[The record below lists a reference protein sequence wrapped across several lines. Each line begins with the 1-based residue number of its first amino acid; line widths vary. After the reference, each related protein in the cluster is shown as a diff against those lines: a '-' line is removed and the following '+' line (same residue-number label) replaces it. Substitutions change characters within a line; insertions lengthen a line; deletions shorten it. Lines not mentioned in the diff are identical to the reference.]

1 MKDVRMVLVGGFLGA
16 GKTTL
21 LAQAARRLAGQG
33 RRVGLIT
40 NDQAAHLV
48 DTGILRQGGFE
59 VGEVAGGCF
68 CCRFS
73 DFVAASDKLLHE
85 IQPDVL
91 FGEPVGSCTDLS
103 ATVLQPLKQLYAE
116 WFRLAPFTVVTDPAR
131 LEETL
136 DAGAAAFPDDVVY
149 IFRKQLEEA
158 DVIVLNKTDLRSPG
172 ELSALKR
179 KVAKEYPGT
188 PLLCAS
194 ALRGEGVDEWLDF
207 VLKAPRAGTRMAEVD
222 YDRYAA
228 GEAALGWLNCTVRLV
243 RRSPGDG
250 GLPAAAADWR
260 EFCAGFIERVR
271 EGLRARAAPVR
282 LRSGRPEH
290 GRGAE
295 IAHLKLLLNTAGGS
309 LQANLTSSRG
319 EPLFQGTAQGGS
331 REALLIVNARVRA
344 EPDVLQA
351 VIEKALASGPQKDV
365 AVEILTMASFKPG
378 RPQPTH
384 RYSDII

>member
-1 MKDVRMVLVGGFLGA
+1 MENSVKDVRMILVGGFLGA

-21 LAQAARRLAGQG
+21 LARAARRLMDQG

-40 NDQAAHLV
+40 NDQAANLV
-48 DTGILRQGGFE
+48 DTGILRQGGFG

-73 DFVAASDKLLHE
+73 DFVAASDKLLNE

-131 LEETL
+131 LEEAL
-136 DAGAAAFPDDVVY
+136 DADSTAFPDTVVY

-158 DVIVLNKTDLRSPG
+158 DAIVLNKTDLLSPG

-207 VLKAPRAGTRMAEVD
+207 VLKAPRAGTRIAEVD
-222 YDRYAA
+222 YDKYAD
-228 GEAALGWLNCTVRLV
+228 GEAALGWLNCTAQLV
-243 RRSPGDG
+243 RRSAGEG
-250 GLPAAAADWR
+250 GLGAATAADWR

-271 EGLRARAAPVR
+271 EGLRGRA
-282 LRSGRPEH
+282 
-290 GRGAE
+290 AE

-309 LQANLTSSRG
+309 VQANLTSSRG
-319 EPLFQGTAQGGS
+319 EPIFQGVVQGAP

-344 EPDVLQA
+344 EPEELQA
-351 VIEKALASGPQKDV
+351 VIEKALASGPQKDL
-365 AVEILTMASFKPG
+365 AVEILTMTSFKPG

-384 RYSDII
+384 RYNDIV

>member
-1 MKDVRMVLVGGFLGA
+1 MKDVRMILVGGFLGA

-21 LAQAARRLAGQG
+21 MARAARRLVEQG

-40 NDQAAHLV
+40 NDQAANLV
-48 DTGILRQGGFE
+48 DTGILRQGGFG

-73 DFVAASDKLLHE
+73 DFVAAADKLLNE
-85 IQPDVL
+85 LQPDVL

-131 LEETL
+131 LAEAL
-136 DAGAAAFPDDVVY
+136 DAGPAAFPDTVVY

-158 DVIVLNKTDLRSPG
+158 DVIVLNKTDLLSAS
-172 ELSALKR
+172 ELAALKR
-179 KVAKEYPGT
+179 KVAKEYPVT

-194 ALRGEGVDEWLDF
+194 ALRGDGVDEWLDF
-207 VLKAPRAGTRMAEVD
+207 VLKAPRAGTRIAEVD
-222 YDRYAA
+222 YDEYAD
-228 GEAALGWLNCTVRLV
+228 GEAELGWLNCTARVRAEI
-243 RRSPGDG
+243 PT
-250 GLPAAAADWR
+250 DWR

-271 EGLRARAAPVR
+271 EELRGQA
-282 LRSGRPEH
+282 
-290 GRGAE
+290 AE

-319 EPLFQGTAQGGS
+319 EPLFQGGVQGDP

-344 EPDVLQA
+344 EPEVLQA
-351 VIEKALASGPQKDV
+351 VIENALTSGLQKDL

-384 RYSDII
+384 RHSDIV

>member
-1 MKDVRMVLVGGFLGA
+1 MKDVRMILAGGFLGA

-21 LAQAARRLAGQG
+21 LAQAARRLVDQG
-33 RRVGLIT
+33 KRVGLIT
-40 NDQAAHLV
+40 NDQAANLV
-48 DTGILRQGGFE
+48 DTGILRQGGFA

-68 CCRFS
+68 CCRFG
-73 DFVAASDKLLHE
+73 DFVAASDKLLNDL
-85 IQPDVL
+85 QPDVL

-116 WFRLAPFTVVTDPAR
+116 WFRLAPFTVVTDPVR

-136 DAGAAAFPDDVVY
+136 SADSTAFPETVVY

-158 DVIVLNKTDLRSPG
+158 DVIVLNKTDLLSPG

-179 KVAKEYPGT
+179 KVARKYSKT

-207 VLKAPRAGTRMAEVD
+207 VLKAPRAGTRLTEVD
-222 YDRYAA
+222 YDQYAD
-228 GEAALGWLNCTVRLV
+228 GEAALGWLNCTAQLR
-243 RRSPGDG
+243 
-250 GLPAAAADWR
+250 AATAADWR
-260 EFCAGFIERVR
+260 EFCADFIERVR
-271 EGLRARAAPVR
+271 EGLRADV
-282 LRSGRPEH
+282 
-290 GRGAE
+290 AE

-319 EPLFQGTAQGGS
+319 EPLFQGAVQGEP

-344 EPDVLQA
+344 EPEELQA
-351 VIEKALASGPQKDV
+351 VIEKALESGANKDV
-365 AVEILTMASFKPG
+365 AAEILSMASFKPG
-378 RPQPTH
+378 RPKPTYH
-384 RYSDII
+384 YSDVV

>member
-1 MKDVRMVLVGGFLGA
+1 MVLVGGFLGA

-21 LAQAARRLAGQG
+21 LTQAARRLVEQG
-33 RRVGLIT
+33 RRVGIVT
-40 NDQAAHLV
+40 NDQAADLV
-48 DTGILRQGGFE
+48 DTGILRQGGFG

-73 DFVAASDKLLHE
+73 DFVAAADKLLNDLH
-85 IQPDVL
+85 PDVL

-131 LEETL
+131 LEEAL
-136 DAGAAAFPDDVVY
+136 DADAAAFPDTVVY

-158 DVIVLNKTDLRSPG
+158 DVIVLNKTDLLSPG

-188 PLLCAS
+188 PLFCLS
-194 ALRGEGVDEWLDF
+194 ALKGDGVDAWLDF
-207 VLKAPRAGTRMAEVD
+207 VLNAPRAGTRITEVD
-222 YDRYAA
+222 YDKYAD
-228 GEAALGWLNCTVRLV
+228 GEAALGWLNCTAKLV
-243 RRSPGDG
+243 RRSLGEG
-250 GLPAAAADWR
+250 GLRAAAPTDWR

-271 EGLRARAAPVR
+271 EGLRGGV
-282 LRSGRPEH
+282 
-290 GRGAE
+290 AE

-319 EPLFQGTAQGGS
+319 DPLFQGTVQGEP
-331 REALLIVNARVRA
+331 REALLIINARVRA
-344 EPDVLQA
+344 EPKELQA
-351 VIEKALASGPQKDV
+351 VIENALASGTQSDV

-378 RPQPTH
+378 RPKPTH
-384 RYSDII
+384 RYSDIV

>member
-21 LAQAARRLAGQG
+21 LAQAARRLVEQG

-40 NDQAAHLV
+40 NDQAANLV
-48 DTGILRQGGFE
+48 DTGILRQGGFG
-59 VGEVAGGCF
+59 VGEVSGGCF

-73 DFVAASDKLLHE
+73 DFVAASDKLLNDL
-85 IQPDVL
+85 QPDVL

-131 LEETL
+131 LEEAL
-136 DAGAAAFPDDVVY
+136 DADSAAFPDSVVY

-158 DVIVLNKTDLRSPG
+158 DVILLNKTDLLSPRA
-172 ELSALKR
+172 LSALKW
-179 KVAKEYPGT
+179 KVAKEYPAT

-194 ALRGEGVDEWLDF
+194 ALRGDGVDGWLDF
-207 VLKAPRAGTRMAEVD
+207 VLKAPRAGTRIAEVD
-222 YDRYAA
+222 YDKYAD
-228 GEAALGWLNCTVRLV
+228 GEAELGWLNCTVQLR
-243 RRSPGDG
+243 
-250 GLPAAAADWR
+250 AATAVDWR

-271 EGLRARAAPVR
+271 EGLRAR
-282 LRSGRPEH
+282 PEQ
-290 GRGAE
+290 GQGAE

-319 EPLFQGTAQGGS
+319 EPLFQGAVEGEP

-344 EPDVLQA
+344 EPEELQA
-351 VIEKALASGPQKDV
+351 VIENALASGPQKDL

-384 RYSDII
+384 RNSDIV

>member
-21 LAQAARRLAGQG
+21 LARAARRLVEQG
-33 RRVGLIT
+33 KRVGIIT
-40 NDQAAHLV
+40 NDQAADLV
-48 DTGILRQGGFE
+48 DTGILRQGGFD

-73 DFVAASDKLLHE
+73 DFVAASDKLLNGIH
-85 IQPDVL
+85 PDVL
-91 FGEPVGSCTDLS
+91 FGEPVGSCTDIS

-131 LEETL
+131 LEEAL
-136 DAGAAAFPDDVVY
+136 DAGSTTSAQRTARDAFPDSVVY

-158 DVIVLNKTDLRSPG
+158 DVIVLNKTDLLSSG
-172 ELSALKR
+172 ELSELKR
-179 KVAKEYPGT
+179 KVAKEYSGT

-222 YDRYAA
+222 YDKYAD
-228 GEAALGWLNCTVRLV
+228 GEAALGWLNCTVQLR
-243 RRSPGDG
+243 
-250 GLPAAAADWR
+250 AATPADWR

-271 EGLRARAAPVR
+271 AGFRGRA
-282 LRSGRPEH
+282 
-290 GRGAE
+290 AE
-295 IAHLKLLLNTAGGS
+295 IAHLKLLLNTSGGS

-319 EPLFQGTAQGGS
+319 EPFFQGTVQGAP
-331 REALLIVNARVRA
+331 REALLMVNARVRA
-344 EPDVLQA
+344 EPEELQA
-351 VIEKALASGPQKDV
+351 VIENALASGPQKDV
-365 AVEILTMASFKPG
+365 SVEILTMASFKPG

-384 RYSDII
+384 RYSDIV

>member
-21 LAQAARRLAGQG
+21 LTQAARRLADQG

-40 NDQAAHLV
+40 NDQAANLV
-48 DTGILRQGGFE
+48 DTGILRQGGFG

-73 DFVAASDKLLHE
+73 DFVAASDKLLND

-131 LEETL
+131 LEEAL
-136 DAGAAAFPDDVVY
+136 GADATAFPDTVVY

-158 DVIVLNKTDLRSPG
+158 DVIVLNKTDLLSPG

-207 VLKAPRAGTRMAEVD
+207 VMKAPSAGTRMAEVD
-222 YDRYAA
+222 YDKYAD
-228 GEAALGWLNCTVRLV
+228 GEAALGWLNCTARLV
-243 RRSPGDG
+243 RRSVGEG
-250 GLPAAAADWR
+250 GLRAATRADWR
-260 EFCAGFIERVR
+260 EFCAAFIERVR
-271 EGLRARAAPVR
+271 EGLRPRAT
-282 LRSGRPEH
+282 
-290 GRGAE
+290 E
-295 IAHLKLLLNTAGGS
+295 IAHLKLLLNTPGGS

-319 EPLFQGTAQGGS
+319 EPIFQGTVQGAP

-344 EPDVLQA
+344 EPEELQA
-351 VIEKALASGPQKDV
+351 VIEKALASGPQKDL
-365 AVEILTMASFKPG
+365 AVEILSMASFKPG

-384 RYSDII
+384 RYSDIV

>member
-21 LAQAARRLAGQG
+21 LAQAARRLVEQG
-33 RRVGLIT
+33 KRVGLIT
-40 NDQAAHLV
+40 NDQAANLV
-48 DTGILRQGGFE
+48 DTGILRQGGFD

-73 DFVAASDKLLHE
+73 DFVAASDKLLNE

-131 LEETL
+131 LEEAL
-136 DAGAAAFPDDVVY
+136 DADSAAFPDTVVY

-158 DVIVLNKTDLRSPG
+158 DVIVLNKTDLLSPG

-207 VLKAPRAGTRMAEVD
+207 VMKTPRAGTRWRRWITTSTPTAK
-222 YDRYAA
+222 
-228 GEAALGWLNCTVRLV
+228 
-243 RRSPGDG
+243 RRS
-250 GLPAAAADWR
+250 
-260 EFCAGFIERVR
+260 AG
-271 EGLRARAAPVR
+271 
-282 LRSGRPEH
+282 
-290 GRGAE
+290 
-295 IAHLKLLLNTAGGS
+295 
-309 LQANLTSSRG
+309 
-319 EPLFQGTAQGGS
+319 
-331 REALLIVNARVRA
+331 
-344 EPDVLQA
+344 
-351 VIEKALASGPQKDV
+351 
-365 AVEILTMASFKPG
+365 
-378 RPQPTH
+378 
-384 RYSDII
+384 

>member
-1 MKDVRMVLVGGFLGA
+1 MKDTKKEVRMVLVGGFLGA

-21 LAQAARRLAGQG
+21 LTQAARRLVDQG
-33 RRVGLIT
+33 RRVGIIT
-40 NDQAAHLV
+40 NDQAANLV
-48 DTGILRQGGFE
+48 DTGILRQGGFG

-73 DFVAASDKLLHE
+73 DFVAASDKLLNDL
-85 IQPDVL
+85 QPDVL

-116 WFRLAPFTVVTDPAR
+116 WFRLAPFTVVADPAR
-131 LEETL
+131 LEEAL
-136 DAGAAAFPDDVVY
+136 DAGSTVFPGTVVY

-158 DVIVLNKTDLRSPG
+158 DVIVLNKTDLLSPG

-188 PLLCAS
+188 PLFCAS
-194 ALRGEGVDEWLDF
+194 ALRGDGVDEWLDF
-207 VLKAPRAGTRMAEVD
+207 ALKAPRAGTRMAEVD
-222 YDRYAA
+222 YDKYAD
-228 GEAALGWLNCTVRLV
+228 GEAALGWLNCTARLV
-243 RRSPGDG
+243 RRSLGEG
-250 GLPAAAADWR
+250 GLRVAAAADWR

-271 EGLRARAAPVR
+271 EGLRGRA
-282 LRSGRPEH
+282 
-290 GRGAE
+290 AE

-309 LQANLTSSRG
+309 LQANLTSSSG
-319 EPLFQGTAQGGS
+319 EPLFQGTVQGRP
-331 REALLIVNARVRA
+331 REVLLIVNARVRA
-344 EPDVLQA
+344 EPEELQS

-365 AVEILTMASFKPG
+365 TVEILTMASFKPG

-384 RYSDII
+384 RYSDIV

>member
-21 LAQAARRLAGQG
+21 LTQAARRLVEQG
-33 RRVGLIT
+33 KRVGLIT
-40 NDQAAHLV
+40 NDQAANLV
-48 DTGILRQGGFE
+48 DTGILRQGGFD

-73 DFVAASDKLLHE
+73 DFVAASDKLLNGIH
-85 IQPDVL
+85 PDVL

-131 LEETL
+131 LEEAL
-136 DAGAAAFPDDVVY
+136 DADSTAFPDSVVY

-158 DVIVLNKTDLRSPG
+158 DVIVLNKTDLLSPG

-179 KVAKEYPGT
+179 KVAKEYSGT

-222 YDRYAA
+222 YDKYAD
-228 GEAALGWLNCTVRLV
+228 GEAALGWLNCTARL
-243 RRSPGDG
+243 RATTP
-250 GLPAAAADWR
+250 ADWR

-271 EGLRARAAPVR
+271 AGLRGRA
-282 LRSGRPEH
+282 
-290 GRGAE
+290 AE
-295 IAHLKLLLNTAGGS
+295 IAHLKLLLNTSGGS

-319 EPLFQGTAQGGS
+319 EPLFQGTVQSAP
-331 REALLIVNARVRA
+331 REALLMVNARVRA
-344 EPDVLQA
+344 EPEELQA

-378 RPQPTH
+378 RPKPTH
-384 RYSDII
+384 RYSDIV